1 MCYHLTSCF
10 IMGTSVLT
18 ASTSSTSDMDMS
30 DTHVVALPTDY
41 NGESHQFQEPWSL
54 QLKRSVTHGLGI

>member
-1 MCYHLTSCF
+1 
-10 IMGTSVLT
+10 
-18 ASTSSTSDMDMS
+18 MS

-54 QLKRSVTHGLGI
+54 QPKRSVNHGLGI